1 MVDPNHSPRVSKT
14 LPLTAKDALQY
25 TPLVPFLPIGKSEY
39 EHASHTK
46 NHPIPKT
53 NTAHVP
59 VPKIHT
65 TIPVVLEEYPADVAH
80 RAESIAA
87 AVNQPG
93 ANEDLANRLLMQT
106 VTALFQQDM
115 SYLQFKGDEYVLG
128 IGKDDD
134 GLPEAAGEP
143 LATNLSPSSSYLV
156 GRLPL
161 HPAARHVS
169 TPRVSKLS
177 QSFLDDERE
186 EERRM
191 ERRTETPDK
200 EPKERVQPLQH
211 QPLQH
216 QPLQQGRDQNQ
227 PPPPPQQ
234 PQQQQQP
241 HPPPPPPT
249 THTVASL
256 TPQRVQDMV
265 EKSMVSL
272 LDQIFEADDAA
283 ETYDYDYDALPD
295 KQLWQRPIK
304 RALLPLNTKT
314 LLQLQDTL
322 RRAVGREFFVKI
334 DLDDLLRLERICAR
348 SLSHMNAIDLSTP
361 LAEKSDRDMA
371 NLMEAATNSLRAAD
385 VVLRIVNSPRQE
397 NQLFSENVLS
407 SVAEDLST
415 ITEHLLLPVVGKTVA
430 ECGSQLASWRQNL
443 ESTVATT
450 MRVLDLFCKSIYLRP
465 LDESTI
471 TKILFM
477 AVKILFMES
486 ASSSKGSN
494 HMLSHIAVESFRSS
508 AMEVLAVTFASFPD
522 QQAFILDEILT
533 SMQKLPSAKSHARQF
548 RVGNVSIQTV
558 SALLMRL
565 IGSCGGYKFSFDPNT
580 KLTRDSPAIKQ
591 FEEAC
596 EQATANARSSATN
609 AVHYLIDKASKSTKS
624 SESPYRALLD
634 LFVED
639 FINVYGQLDWIAGE
653 LILHTFVR
661 VCSDFLSASEKQ
673 QPPVVVLTLCMD
685 ILGTIGCHV
694 LSFRKKCLE
703 QAGITRE
710 EGVEDLQHL
719 SMSAHYVLRTL
730 NDVQTSNPFQETV
743 RKYFVS
749 QWGNILS
756 GYNHENNPDKDV
768 AELAQKK
775 LFRLAASCSE
785 NVDMTKSMTDDVSS
799 ARTNDAMDS
808 ANDISRILLHM
819 PLAESYNTILA
830 TICQSLEQS
839 KIQIRSKALKS
850 LTTLL
855 SYDPKIMQL
864 PYVANSLKSRLVDAS
879 ASVRDAAV
887 EIVGK
892 YVLLQPTKTT
902 QYFESLFERVSDMS
916 LGVRKRVLRLLRDLY
931 ATDVDNSVKLEIIE
945 KLLYRT
951 EDEEESVQELATS
964 TLKEMWFVTA
974 KFEDAQ
980 TMVATLK
987 KSEQLAQYLARFLDS
1002 IFNPFLHKDPIP
1014 EATLQV
1020 GTQYISLLVKHV
1032 VGGDN
1037 TLTQTESYLEL
1048 LGYFVEAN
1056 VLFIS
1061 QNQLTSLRGY
1071 ISADV
1076 KDLSTYHVLKIFETA
1091 VVSSRI
1097 EFSDE
1102 LLKDIET
1109 SMLKKLTKFNVKELS
1124 VAVPC
1129 LWAVCSKR
1137 KDTKKLETATLSCVK
1152 ALLPHVQHLKA
1163 GKLTEAPADP
1173 KFKRLIYLVGT
1184 LGRYCN
1190 FEEAKALFQKL
1201 LGPHVSGKPDKSEE
1215 YIAGLFLLFC
1225 DPQTASQEIVRL
1237 SVRNLLS
1244 VCIGFPQLFM
1254 LPGVISC
1261 LDMALAG
1268 DEELQNIVLK
1278 QFSAFLENEEQM
1290 ATKAGLKGAGN
1301 TDAAGQV
1308 DIGVLHGTTSKF
1320 VNDGVCASIVQR
1332 YLSSI
1337 LQIAV
1342 LGTGA
1347 HSISAILLL
1356 EKVSHQGFANPRLLM
1371 TTTVALEASPVSLV
1385 ASKAQG
1391 IHRLFHE
1398 KHESLI
1404 DGTYV
1409 DGIGAAAEYLRR
1421 LLGPKLAQGS
1431 GYLDR
1436 FFNVIKGS
1444 RSSRRK
1450 LFLNMTRALELDET
1464 QTSEEDITNRLWTV
1478 IFLCRALSTLE
1489 LSTVEDAH
1497 MIVHSL
1503 NSAVSKS
1510 GELSDAKVAVTV
1522 QLMAALRR
1530 FIKMAYSLTD
1540 AKCAIYAPAR
1550 GGQISLKELNKQAI
1564 RSSQAPPTGMEFADS
1579 FLDFNYTY
1587 DDAERNAFICQQ
1599 VRQMLQSE
1607 ASDEVHEEEEE
1618 EDKEMNS
1625 ELDMTLVDD
1634 GNHQQQY
1641 VQQQHMQQYPQ
1652 QIPGQFPGQIPGQF
1666 PGQYPQPQQYQQYQE
1681 HPQHYPQ
1688 QQQQQNTDYEPPMK
1702 RFKEA

>member
-1 MVDPNHSPRVSKT
+1 MVDLNPSPKP
-14 LPLTAKDALQY
+14 LPRTAGDALKY
-25 TPLVPFLPIGKSEY
+25 TPLMPFMPVGR
-39 EHASHTK
+39 
-46 NHPIPKT
+46 
-53 NTAHVP
+53 AHVP

-80 RAESIAA
+80 RAETIAA

-93 ANEDLANRLLMQT
+93 GNEDFANRLLMQT
-106 VTALFQQDM
+106 MSALMQQDM

-128 IGKDDD
+128 IGQVD
-134 GLPEAAGEP
+134 GAPEPTGP
-143 LATNLSPSSSYLV
+143 RLAVNLSPSSTFLV
-156 GRLPL
+156 DRLPL
-161 HPAARHVS
+161 HQAARHVT

-177 QSFLDDERE
+177 QSFLDEQE
-186 EERRM
+186 GG
-191 ERRTETPDK
+191 K
-200 EPKERVQPLQH
+200 E
-211 QPLQH
+211 
-216 QPLQQGRDQNQ
+216 QNGQ
-227 PPPPPQQ
+227 PPQVTTQSGGGQGTAGPSAQVMSAPGSSAPQVMTQ
-234 PQQQQQP
+234 SPQVMTPQAGPQNPAQNPQRA
-241 HPPPPPPT
+241 
-249 THTVASL
+249 THTEPVAPVQQRASHPAQPASHTVPSL
-256 TPQRVQDMV
+256 TPQKVQDMV
-265 EKSMVSL
+265 EKSMLAL
-272 LDQIFEADDAA
+272 LEQIFDADDSA
-283 ETYDYDYDALPD
+283 ESYDYDYDALPD
-295 KQLWQRPIK
+295 KSLWQRPIK
-304 RALLPLNTKT
+304 RSLLPLSTKT

-322 RRAVGREFFVKI
+322 RRSVGREFFLKI

-348 SLSHMNAIDLSTP
+348 SLSHMNVVDLSIP

-371 NLMEAATNSLRAAD
+371 LLMEAATNSLRAAD

-397 NQLFSENVLS
+397 NQLFSENILS

-415 ITEHLLLPVVGKTVA
+415 ITEHLLLPVVGQSTE
-430 ECGSQLASWRQNL
+430 ECGTQLASWRQNL

-450 MRVLDLFCKSIYLRP
+450 MRVVDLFCKSIYLRP

-477 AVKILFMES
+477 SVKILFMES
-486 ASSSKGSN
+486 VTGGKGVT
-494 HMLSHIAVESFRSS
+494 HMLSTMAVESFRSS

-533 SMQKLPSAKSHARQF
+533 SMQKLPSGKSHARQF

-565 IGSCGGYKFSFDPNT
+565 IGSCGGYKFSFDQTT

-596 EQATANARSSATN
+596 EQATANAQSSATN
-609 AVHYLIDKASKSTKS
+609 AVHYLIEKAAKTAKT

-661 VCSDFLSASEKQ
+661 VCCDFLSAPEKQ
-673 QPPVVVLTLCMD
+673 QPAVVVLALCMD

-749 QWGNILS
+749 QWGNILG
-756 GYNHENNPDKDV
+756 GYHDNPDKDV

-785 NVDMTKSMTDDVSS
+785 NVDMTKSMTEETSS
-799 ARTNDAMDS
+799 RSHDALDS

-830 TICQSLEQS
+830 TICHCLEQS
-839 KIQIRSKALKS
+839 KIQIRSRALKS

-931 ATDVDNSVKLEIIE
+931 ATDIDSSVKLEIIE

-964 TLKEMWFVTA
+964 TLKEMWFVHA

-1014 EATLQV
+1014 EATLSV

-1037 TLTQTESYLEL
+1037 TTQTESYLEL

-1091 VVSSRI
+1091 MVSSRI

-1190 FEEAKALFQKL
+1190 FEDAKPLFQKL
-1201 LGPHVSGKPDKSEE
+1201 LGAHVSGKPDKSEE
-1215 YIAGLFLLFC
+1215 FIAGLFLLFC
-1225 DPQTASQEIVRL
+1225 DPKLASQEIVRL
-1237 SVRNLLS
+1237 AVRNLLS

-1254 LPGVISC
+1254 MPEIIAC

-1278 QFSAFLENEEQM
+1278 QFSAFLENEELM

-1301 TDAAGQV
+1301 TDASGQV

-1332 YLSSI
+1332 YLNSI

-1409 DGIGAAAEYLRR
+1409 DGIGSAADYLRR

-1464 QTSEEDITNRLWTV
+1464 QTNDEAVTNRLWTV

-1489 LSTVEDAH
+1489 LSTLEDAH

-1510 GELSDAKVAVTV
+1510 GDLTSAKVAVTV

-1540 AKCAIYAPAR
+1540 AKCAVYAPAR
-1550 GGQISLKELNKQAI
+1550 GGQIGLKELNKQAI
-1564 RSSQAPPTGMEFADS
+1564 RSAQAPASGMDFSDT
-1579 FLDFNYTY
+1579 FLDFNYAY
-1587 DDAERNAFICQQ
+1587 DDPERNAHICQQ

-1618 EDKEMNS
+1618 VIEEDQQQGPGQQFGQQHGHM
-1625 ELDMTLVDD
+1625 
-1634 GNHQQQY
+1634 GYQQQQY
-1641 VQQQHMQQYPQ
+1641 PMQPYPQMQMGQMGQPQMGHVPQMHHQQMPQMGQMPPQQQHM
-1652 QIPGQFPGQIPGQF
+1652 
-1666 PGQYPQPQQYQQYQE
+1666 YQ
-1681 HPQHYPQ
+1681 HPPPPN
-1688 QQQQQNTDYEPPMK
+1688 QNTDFEPPMK
-1702 RFKEA
+1702 KFKEA

>member
-1 MVDPNHSPRVSKT
+1 MGDPNSKPRASIPLPKT
-14 LPLTAKDALQY
+14 PQDALKY
-25 TPLVPFLPIGKSEY
+25 SPLIPFLPVGQ
-39 EHASHTK
+39 T
-46 NHPIPKT
+46 
-53 NTAHVP
+53 HVP
-59 VPKIHT
+59 VPRIHT
-65 TIPVVLEEYPADVAH
+65 TIPVVLEEYPADVAQ

-87 AVNQPG
+87 AMNQPG
-93 ANEDLANRLLMQT
+93 PDAEDFANRVLMRT
-106 VTALFQQDM
+106 ATALTQQDM
-115 SYLQFKGDEYVLG
+115 NYLQFKGDDYVLG
-128 IGKDDD
+128 IGREGEQPD
-134 GLPEAAGEP
+134 LPP
-143 LATNLSPSSSYLV
+143 LNVNLSPSSSYLV
-156 GRLPL
+156 ERFPV
-161 HPAARHVS
+161 HHAVKHVAS
-169 TPRVSKLS
+169 PQVSKLS
-177 QSFLDDERE
+177 QSFVE
-186 EERRM
+186 EE
-191 ERRTETPDK
+191 ETRAA
-200 EPKERVQPLQH
+200 EQA
-211 QPLQH
+211 
-216 QPLQQGRDQNQ
+216 
-227 PPPPPQQ
+227 
-234 PQQQQQP
+234 
-241 HPPPPPPT
+241 PT
-249 THTVASL
+249 HSSTPSSATPAPIPTPTAAPAKPTHTVASL

-265 EKSMVSL
+265 EKSMMAL

-283 ETYDYDYDALPD
+283 ESYDYDFDALPD
-295 KQLWQRPIK
+295 KSLWQRPVK
-304 RALLPLNTKT
+304 SSLLPLSTKT

-361 LAEKSDRDMA
+361 LAERRDRDMA
-371 NLMEAATNSLRAAD
+371 ILLEAATNSLRAAD

-407 SVAEDLST
+407 AVAEDLST
-415 ITEHLLLPVVGKTVA
+415 ITEHLLLPVVGKTA
-430 ECGSQLASWRQNL
+430 EECGQQLASWRQNL
-443 ESTVATT
+443 DSTIATT

-486 ASSSKGSN
+486 PSGRNAN
-494 HMLSHIAVESFRSS
+494 YMLSHIAVEGFRSS

-565 IGSCGGYKFSFDPNT
+565 IGSCGGYKFTFDSST
-580 KLTRDSPAIKQ
+580 KLTRDSPAIKH

-596 EQATANARSSATN
+596 EVATANARSSATN
-609 AVHYLIDKASKSTKS
+609 AVHYLIDKASKSTKA

-661 VCSDFLSASEKQ
+661 VCSDFLSAPEKQ

-719 SMSAHYVLRTL
+719 AMSAHYVLRTL

-749 QWGNILS
+749 QWGNILG
-756 GYNHENNPDKDV
+756 GYHDNPDKDV

-785 NVDMTKSMTDDVSS
+785 NVDATKSMTEETSS
-799 ARTNDAMDS
+799 RANDTMDS

-819 PLAESYNTILA
+819 PLAESYDTILG
-830 TICQSLEQS
+830 TICHSLEQS
-839 KIQIRSKALKS
+839 KIQIRSRALKS

-855 SYDPKIMQL
+855 SYDPKIMRL
-864 PYVANSLKSRLVDAS
+864 PFVANSLKTRLVDAS

-916 LGVRKRVLRLLRDLY
+916 LAVRKRVLRLLRDLY

-964 TLKEMWFVTA
+964 TLKEMWFVNA
-974 KFEDAQ
+974 KFEDAES
-980 TMVATLK
+980 MVATLK

-1002 IFNPFLHKDPIP
+1002 VFNPFLHKDPIP
-1014 EATLQV
+1014 EATLHV

-1032 VGGDN
+1032 VGGDTN
-1037 TLTQTESYLEL
+1037 TQAEPYLEL

-1152 ALLPHVQHLKA
+1152 ALTPHVQHLKA

-1201 LGPHVSGKPDKSEE
+1201 LGPFVAGKPEKSEE
-1215 YIAGLFLLFC
+1215 FIAGLFLLFC
-1225 DPQTASQEIVRL
+1225 DPKLASQEIVRL

-1254 LPGVISC
+1254 LPGVIAC

-1301 TDAAGQV
+1301 TDASGQV

-1332 YLSSI
+1332 YLNSI
-1337 LQIAV
+1337 LQIAL

-1391 IHRLFHE
+1391 IHRLFHD

-1409 DGIGAAAEYLRR
+1409 DGIGAAADYLRR
-1421 LLGPKLAQGS
+1421 LLGPKLALG
-1431 GYLDR
+1431 GWYLDR

-1464 QTSEEDITNRLWTV
+1464 QTSDEDISNRLWIV

-1510 GELSDAKVAVTV
+1510 GELSNPKVAVTV

-1564 RSSQAPPTGMEFADS
+1564 RSPQVPATGLNFADT
-1579 FLDFNYTY
+1579 FLDFEYNFE
-1587 DDAERNAFICQQ
+1587 DPERNAFICQQ

-1607 ASDEVHEEEEE
+1607 ASDEVHEEEEPE
-1618 EDKEMNS
+1618 EQPSEM
-1625 ELDMTLVDD
+1625 DTTLVDSQMD
-1634 GNHQQQY
+1634 FQPPMHPYAQY
-1641 VQQQHMQQYPQ
+1641 AP
-1652 QIPGQFPGQIPGQF
+1652 PP
-1666 PGQYPQPQQYQQYQE
+1666 QYQQYPPV
-1681 HPQHYPQ
+1681 H
-1688 QQQQQNTDYEPPMK
+1688 QNTDFEPPMK
-1702 RFKEA
+1702 KFKDA

>member
-1 MVDPNHSPRVSKT
+1 MV
-14 LPLTAKDALQY
+14 AL
-25 TPLVPFLPIGKSEY
+25 LD
-39 EHASHTK
+39 
-46 NHPIPKT
+46 
-53 NTAHVP
+53 
-59 VPKIHT
+59 KIF
-65 TIPVVLEEYPADVAH
+65 ENDDS
-80 RAESIAA
+80 AES
-87 AVNQPG
+87 
-93 ANEDLANRLLMQT
+93 
-106 VTALFQQDM
+106 
-115 SYLQFKGDEYVLG
+115 
-128 IGKDDD
+128 
-134 GLPEAAGEP
+134 
-143 LATNLSPSSSYLV
+143 
-156 GRLPL
+156 
-161 HPAARHVS
+161 
-169 TPRVSKLS
+169 
-177 QSFLDDERE
+177 
-186 EERRM
+186 
-191 ERRTETPDK
+191 
-200 EPKERVQPLQH
+200 
-211 QPLQH
+211 
-216 QPLQQGRDQNQ
+216 
-227 PPPPPQQ
+227 
-234 PQQQQQP
+234 
-241 HPPPPPPT
+241 
-249 THTVASL
+249 
-256 TPQRVQDMV
+256 
-265 EKSMVSL
+265 
-272 LDQIFEADDAA
+272 
-283 ETYDYDYDALPD
+283 YDYDFDALPD
-295 KQLWQRPIK
+295 KQMWQRPVK
-304 RALLPLNTKT
+304 RSLLPLSNKN
-314 LLQLQDTL
+314 LQLLSDTL
-322 RRAVGREFFVKI
+322 RRSVGREFFVKL
-334 DLDDLLRLERICAR
+334 DLDDLLRLERVCAR
-348 SLSHMNAIDLSTP
+348 SLSHINSIDLSVP
-361 LAEKSDRDMA
+361 LLERTDRDMST
-371 NLMEAATNSLRAAD
+371 LMEAASNALHACD
-385 VVLRIVNSPRQE
+385 VILRIVNSPRQE

-407 SVAEDLST
+407 AIAEDMST
-415 ITEHLLLPVVGKTVA
+415 ITEHLLLPVIGKTME
-430 ECGSQLASWRQNL
+430 ECGPLLAGWRQNL
-443 ESTVATT
+443 DGLLART
-450 MRVLDLFCKSIYLRP
+450 MRVLDQFCKSIYLRP

-477 AVKILFMES
+477 AVKILFMDS
-486 ASSSKGSN
+486 VSSSKN
-494 HMLSHIAVESFRSS
+494 TNQMLTHIAVEAFRSS
-508 AMEVLAVTFASFPD
+508 AMEALAITFATFPD
-522 QQAFILDEILT
+522 QQGFILDEILT
-533 SMQKLPSAKSHARQF
+533 SMQNLPSSKAHARQF
-548 RVGNVSIQTV
+548 WVGNVPIQTV

-565 IGSCGGYKFSFDPNT
+565 IGSVGGYKFTFDSNS
-580 KLTRDSPAIKQ
+580 KLSRDSPAIKQ

-596 EQATANARSSATN
+596 EQATTNARSSATN
-609 AVHYLIDKASKSTKS
+609 AVHYLIDKASKSTKA
-624 SESPYRALLD
+624 SESPYKALLD

-661 VCSDFLSASEKQ
+661 VCSDFLSAPEKQ
-673 QPPVVVLTLCMD
+673 QAPVTVLTLCMD
-685 ILGTIGCHV
+685 VLGSIGCHV
-694 LSFRKKCLE
+694 LSFRKKCS

-710 EGVEDLQHL
+710 EGIEDLQHL

-730 NDVQTSNPFQETV
+730 NDAQTQGPFQEAA

-756 GYNHENNPDKDV
+756 GYLTNPDTDT
-768 AELAQKK
+768 AELAKK
-775 LFRLAASCSE
+775 KMYRLAASCSE
-785 NVDMTKSMTDDVSS
+785 NVDITKSMTDEPSS
-799 ARTNDAMDS
+799 RNNDTLDS
-808 ANDISRILLHM
+808 INDISRILLHM

-830 TICQSLEQS
+830 TICHSLEQS

-855 SYDPKIMQL
+855 SYDPTIMRL
-864 PYVANSLKSRLVDAS
+864 PYVANSLKLRLVDAS

-892 YVLLQPTKTT
+892 YVLQQPLNTT
-902 QYFESLFERVSDMS
+902 QYFDSLFDRCSDMS
-916 LGVRKRVLRLLRDLY
+916 LSVRKRVLKLLKDLY
-931 ATDVDNSVKLEIIE
+931 ATDVDKSVKLEIIE
-945 KLLYRT
+945 KLLFRT

-964 TLKEMWFVTA
+964 TLREMWFVSA
-974 KFEDAQ
+974 KFEDAES
-980 TMVATLK
+980 MVATLK
-987 KSEQLAQYLARFLDS
+987 KSEQLAQYLARFLNS

-1014 EATLQV
+1014 AAVLHV
-1020 GTQYISLLVKHV
+1020 GKEYINLLVKHV
-1032 VGGDN
+1032 VGDTGP
-1037 TLTQTESYLEL
+1037 LTESFLEL

-1091 VVSSRI
+1091 VVSSKI
-1097 EFSDE
+1097 EFSDD

-1137 KDTKKLETATLSCVK
+1137 KDTKKLETAMLSCVK

-1163 GKLTEAPADP
+1163 GKLAETAADP

-1184 LGRYCN
+1184 LGRYCDFN
-1190 FEEAKALFQKL
+1190 EAVALFEKL
-1201 LGPHVSGKPDKSEE
+1201 LGPHIDTKAAKSEE

-1225 DPQTASQEIVRL
+1225 NPKLAHQEIVRL

-1268 DEELQNIVLK
+1268 DEELQNIALK

-1290 ATKAGLKGAGN
+1290 ATKAGLKGSGN

-1332 YLSSI
+1332 YLEQI
-1337 LQIAV
+1337 LQISL
-1342 LGTGA
+1342 LGTGP

-1409 DGIGAAAEYLRR
+1409 DGICAAAEYLRR
-1421 LLGPKLAQGS
+1421 LLGANIASGS

-1436 FFNVIKGS
+1436 FFTVIKGS

-1450 LFLNMTRALELDET
+1450 LFLNMVRALELDED
-1464 QTSEEDITNRLWTV
+1464 QTNDKDIASRLWV
-1478 IFLCRALSTLE
+1478 VVFLCRALSTLE

-1510 GELSDAKVAVTV
+1510 GELSNAMVAVTI

-1540 AKCAIYAPAR
+1540 AKCAVYNPAR
-1550 GGQISLKELNKQAI
+1550 GGQISLKELNKQAM
-1564 RSSQAPPTGMEFADS
+1564 RSNNAPPQGMDFADT
-1579 FLDFNYTY
+1579 FLDFNYPFN
-1587 DDAERNAFICQQ
+1587 DPERNAYICQQ
-1599 VRQMLQSE
+1599 VKMMLQSE
-1607 ASDEVHEEEEE
+1607 ASDEVHEEPE
-1618 EDKEMNS
+1618 EDETTMVHEPSEGMEM
-1625 ELDMTLVDD
+1625 
-1634 GNHQQQY
+1634 
-1641 VQQQHMQQYPQ
+1641 
-1652 QIPGQFPGQIPGQF
+1652 
-1666 PGQYPQPQQYQQYQE
+1666 
-1681 HPQHYPQ
+1681 
-1688 QQQQQNTDYEPPMK
+1688 EPPVK
-1702 RFKEA
+1702 RFKMDDI